1 MQIIIFLSLVL
12 IMFMV
17 SYLLYSRGYKRE
29 AIELK
34 NTTINF
40 FIGYTLLIL
49 ILITF

>member
-1 MQIIIFLSLVL
+1 MQIIIFLSMIF
-12 IMFMV
+12 IMFTF
-17 SYLLYSRGYKRE
+17 SYMLYARGYKRE